1 MQEFQRQQKEFL
13 KYENRNEEG
22 RAEQALRLV
31 SFSEALTEASL
42 PRSKAM
48 DDAASLGGT
57 SSLNTIQ
64 TSSAILVESEA
75 AGSEEDVTLEKAA
88 SGTEAQRAGHPAVK
102 QLGEKTDKSR

>member
-1 MQEFQRQQKEFL
+1 MPPRNHAGKRGTTGGSCNTTQSDVQEFQRQQKEFL

-57 SSLNTIQ
+57 SSTPSRPRVRSW
-64 TSSAILVESEA
+64 SSQKPRGL
-75 AGSEEDVTLEKAA
+75 
-88 SGTEAQRAGHPAVK
+88 
-102 QLGEKTDKSR
+102 KST